1 MAEKGLFAI
10 VLLGLVGFAQVGERM
25 VAIPAPPDALPTATA
40 PAEMAPDPAAIEH
53 MPGAV
58 TLARATDGHFY
69 VEAQVN
75 AARIRFLV
83 DTGAS
88 GLVLTRADAL
98 RAGIGAGDY
107 DALAMG
113 AGGPVKLMPATLDR
127 VALGPFATHH
137 VDAYVAEAGL
147 PVSLLG
153 QSYLRRL
160 GSVTMKGDQMI
171 LGD

>member
-1 MAEKGLFAI
+1 MLERGLLVIMLVAGAAVGIFWPTHKAE
-10 VLLGLVGFAQVGERM
+10 
-25 VAIPAPPDALPTATA
+25 PSAPGIEVSLQRSSDRHFYATA
-40 PAEMAPDPAAIEH
+40 S
-53 MPGAV
+53 V
-58 TLARATDGHFY
+58 NGHD
-69 VEAQVN
+69 V
-75 AARIRFLV
+75 RFLV